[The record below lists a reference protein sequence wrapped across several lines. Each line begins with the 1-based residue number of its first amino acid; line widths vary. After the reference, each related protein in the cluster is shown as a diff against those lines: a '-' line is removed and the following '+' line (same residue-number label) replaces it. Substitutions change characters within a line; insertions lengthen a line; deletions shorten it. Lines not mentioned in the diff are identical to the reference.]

1 MWLTDLEYE
10 VRNKLR
16 DGKCLTNNDIDDI
29 IKFMVNSPIAQTKGF
44 IIDVNFC
51 SDMES
56 EQWGSRLLDKD
67 ICTERNEL
75 THIIE
80 LAADDDEVKRRAQS
94 ILITPQNGKAY
105 SAWERKE
112 RNKPKPVVLD
122 EDGNPVEDEE
132 EPDENEEELIAMG
145 LKGPLVDAD
154 MIMRK
159 CDEKAAL
166 NKEVENYNM
175 RERNIFD
182 EYIVKLF
189 DTTYVKV
196 DVAGMTPDELTDTVL
211 IRMKPNTAEPLRP
224 IGHIIEDGAG
234 SFKELLTAGMED
246 IEGFFLPRQW
256 SLWKTTDPVSL
267 KRGQVE

>member
-1 MWLTDLEYE
+1 
-10 VRNKLR
+10 
-16 DGKCLTNNDIDDI
+16 
-29 IKFMVNSPIAQTKGF
+29 
-44 IIDVNFC
+44 
-51 SDMES
+51 MES
-56 EQWGSRLLDKD
+56 EQWGTRLLDKD

-122 EDGNPVEDEE
+122 ENGDPVEDEE

-159 CDEKAAL
+159 CDEKAAF